1 MSNNCYHL
9 RTALMGRLEDLATA
23 IDRSKTDIVNEA
35 VDRYINDEMMRI
47 AMSRHRDQR
56 QSESSLKRFAN
67 IKQCATG

>member
-9 RTALMGRLEDLATA
+9 RTALMGRLDDLAAATN
-23 IDRSKTDIVNEA
+23 RSKTDIVNEA

-47 AMSRHRDQR
+47 AMSRHRPT
-56 QSESSLKRFAN
+56 SERVLKRFAN